1 MTNIYIFS
9 VLLGIE
15 QHGFFSGSNFL
26 LPWELRTNESS
37 TSVIRKNT
45 ENVIN
50 DGGEEQWP
58 APGEASKSISTA
70 ATGTHLPIF
79 QTTAKLMMLA
89 KDVGKFEA
97 LDSAAKNP
105 APVKQQK
112 GRKED
117 KQRFSGIK
125 AFVGNEYECPR
136 GHRYH
141 LNYLS

>member
-1 MTNIYIFS
+1 M
-9 VLLGIE
+9 LLGVE

-26 LPWELRTNESS
+26 LPWELRLNENS

-70 ATGTHLPIF
+70 APGSHLPIF

-89 KDVGKFEA
+89 KDVGKLEA
-97 LDSAAKNP
+97 SDASAQSP
-105 APVKQQK
+105 APVKHQK
-112 GRKED
+112 GRKEE
-117 KQRFSGIK
+117 KQRSSGIK

-141 LNYLS
+141 LNHVS